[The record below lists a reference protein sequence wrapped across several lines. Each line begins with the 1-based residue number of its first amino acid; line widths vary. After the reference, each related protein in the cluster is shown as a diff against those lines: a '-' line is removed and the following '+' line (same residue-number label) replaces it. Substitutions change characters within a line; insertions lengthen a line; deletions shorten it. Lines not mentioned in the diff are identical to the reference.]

1 MSEQESQVV
10 YVVISGSAAG
20 VMVRAVFAK
29 RDAAVGR
36 ALGFVDT
43 YGKDWRHAIER
54 EGMLIGLG
62 EARREA
68 EESRTVRASEARFR
82 ALLEADPNAILAL
95 DENSRV
101 TWATRIAGEQSN
113 ISHVNVDSSQG
124 DHSTI
129 LFEVQVR
136 DRAHLARL
144 IRAIRGMPDVMK
156 VERSLA

>member
-1 MSEQESQVV
+1 MTCARRPLLRSHCIAGTEGLVV
-10 YVVISGSAAG
+10 T
-20 VMVRAVFAK
+20 MRAVASDSVRCDRRLPLERTRH
-29 RDAAVGR
+29 RDP
-36 ALGFVDT
+36 
-43 YGKDWRHAIER
+43 R
-54 EGMLIGLG
+54 ENC
-62 EARREA
+62 
-68 EESRTVRASEARFR
+68 SNVARFR
-82 ALLEADPNAILAL
+82 QAAGQVDPRGLAEGPAPHVFSAGLLVEASNRMGILA
-95 DENSRV
+95 EV
-101 TWATRIAGEQSN
+101 ATRIAGEQSN